1 VIADRRLVE
10 TCGCQ
15 GGGWVGKEEGEFEI
29 SRCKLAYT
37 GCINKALL
45 CSTGNYIQYAEISHN
60 GKIGKEYTYV

>member
-1 VIADRRLVE
+1 M
-10 TCGCQ
+10 
-15 GGGWVGKEEGEFEI
+15 GKEEGEFEI